1 MSDIICDTS
10 PIQYLHQIGKLSLL
24 RELAGKVIVPP
35 HVVRELEA
43 GRELG
48 INLPDIHIFSWIEVR
63 SPLSIV
69 ALPLV
74 KDLGPGETQVL
85 ALALEL
91 SDVVVILDD
100 NLARQTARSLEIP
113 LIGTLGVLLNAK
125 RAGIIPEIATILE
138 QLQTL
143 NFRLDLNTRYL
154 VLKMAGE
161 ID

>member
-43 GRELG
+43 GMELV

-74 KDLGPGETQVL
+74 KDLGPGETKVL